1 MFFEIALYKRYDR
14 RPKECV
20 KSVKINLKQRELV
33 DFKDGVTYN
42 PVFDSWVYKKGR
54 KVPV

>member
-1 MFFEIALYKRYDR
+1 MFFEMALCKRYDR

-42 PVFDSWVYKKGR
+42 LTLESDIKM
-54 KVPV
+54 

>member
-1 MFFEIALYKRYDR
+1 MWNIYRLFILKKPLITYVSKDSKDSYIDFRFAL
-14 RPKECV
+14 
-20 KSVKINLKQRELV
+20 N
-33 DFKDGVTYN
+33 YN